1 MQSPPNFRP
10 DSDPGSN
17 PPEVGVLHGERSVPS
32 VPTVTDS
39 GESPPATIPCAAP
52 SSPQS
57 SRPEP
62 PREQQPSPPID
73 TPSSDSDAAD
83 RPWFA
88 PGLSFT
94 CTQCGNCCTGG
105 TGYVWVTED
114 DLRKIAAHLD
124 VPIGEVRLLHTRRA
138 RGQLSLREHPNG
150 DCIYFDTRTRGCRI
164 YPVRPIQCRT
174 WPFWEQTTTSP
185 EAWKRTCETCPGAGS
200 GTFVPWEEV
209 ARRVEASGI

>member
-1 MQSPPNFRP
+1 MQSPPNFP
-10 DSDPGSN
+10 PPPEPGSN
-17 PPEVGVLHGERSVPS
+17 PPEVGVLRGEPSVPC

-39 GESPPATIPCAAP
+39 GEPSSAETASVQSSVIASEPVPPASP
-52 SSPQS
+52 SENLHSP
-57 SRPEP
+57 
-62 PREQQPSPPID
+62 
-73 TPSSDSDAAD
+73 DAAES
-83 RPWFA
+83 PWFA

-105 TGYVWVTED
+105 TGYVWVSED
-114 DLRKIAAHLD
+114 DLRNIAAHLD

-150 DCIYFDTRTRGCRI
+150 DCIYFDTRTRGCRV

-174 WPFWEQTTTSP
+174 WPFWEQTTGSP